1 MQRIQFGLIMLHARS
16 IMRITTQTPDD
27 AVLEELGTRLR
38 AVRLHRN
45 LSQERLAEEAGIG
58 RVTLQRL
65 EDGKVNTSMPSLIR
79 VLRALDLSESLD
91 QLIPPPRPS
100 PVEEAERRRQP
111 RRRAGSSR
119 SKERRDEGWR
129 WGDEEND

>member
-1 MQRIQFGLIMLHARS
+1 
-16 IMRITTQTPDD
+16 MRITARTPDD
-27 AVLEELGTRLR
+27 VVLEELGARLR

-65 EDGKVNTSMPSLIR
+65 EEGKGNASLPTLIR

-91 QLIPPPRPS
+91 QLVPAPQPS

-111 RRRAGSSR
+111 RRRAGSPRSR
-119 SKERRDEGWR
+119 APQDEGWR
-129 WGDEEND
+129 WGDEESN